1 MKLKTILD
9 NELCS
14 GCGLCSSVF
23 NESISMEMS
32 QKGYLRP
39 KALNDSALDI
49 DLPFCPGAGLLL
61 NSKEGED
68 YLNWGRIIECKVGFS
83 TSEDVRYKG
92 SSGGVLSQI
101 GIYLLEENIVD
112 GVIHIGVDEIDPL
125 RNIVK
130 LSKTKQDILNNAG
143 SRYAPAS
150 PLQFLLQLISE
161 NEQHKYAFIGKP
173 CDVGALRMF
182 LEQNPVYAN
191 NITFILSFMCAGT
204 PSIAG
209 TDEVLR
215 KLNVQK
221 ENLISF
227 RYRGDGWPGVTKAI
241 DKDLNQVTMTYN
253 ESWGNILGKHLQKRC
268 KLCPDGIGEFA
279 DIVCADAWY
288 GDESGYPD
296 FDEKEGRSLIL
307 GRTTI
312 GVKLLDN
319 MVRSN
324 AIQVESFDI
333 SKLNII
339 QPAQR
344 HRRQSMFARLLA
356 MKIMFQVIPDF
367 KGFNLL
373 RGAKSLTLKR
383 NIYAFAGMILRIY
396 RKKI

>member
-23 NESISMEMS
+23 NESISMELS
-32 QKGYLRP
+32 QQGYLRP
-39 KALNDSALDI
+39 KALNNSALDI

-61 NSKEGED
+61 NNQEGD
-68 YLNWGRIIECKVGFS
+68 YYLNWGRIIDCKVGFS
-83 TSEDVRYKG
+83 TSEDVRYRG

-112 GVIHIGVDEIDPL
+112 GVIHIGVDTADPL
-125 RNIVK
+125 KNVVK
-130 LSKTKQDILNNAG
+130 LSKTREDVINNAG

-161 NEQHKYAFIGKP
+161 NELKKYAFIGKP
-173 CDVGALRMF
+173 CDAGALRMF
-182 LEQNPVYAN
+182 LSQNPRYSK
-191 NITFILSFMCAGT
+191 NISFIFSFMCAGT
-204 PSIAG
+204 PSVAG
-209 TDEVLR
+209 TNEILR
-215 KLNVQK
+215 KLKVKK
-221 ENLISF
+221 EDLISF

-241 DKDLNQVTMTYN
+241 DKQLNEVTMTYN
-253 ESWGNILGKHLQKRC
+253 ESWGNILGKYLQKRC
-268 KLCPDGIGEFA
+268 KLCPDGVGEFA
-279 DIVCADAWY
+279 DVVCADAWH

-296 FDEKEGRSLIL
+296 FEEKEGRSLIV
-307 GRTTI
+307 GRTST
-312 GVKLLDN
+312 GMKLIED

-324 AIQVESFDI
+324 VIEVESFDI
-333 SKLNII
+333 AKLNII

-356 MKIMFQVIPDF
+356 MKIMLQVIPRYR
-367 KGFNLL
+367 GFNLV
-373 RGAKSLTLKR
+373 RGANSLTLKR
-383 NIYAFAGMILRIY
+383 NIYAFAGMVLRIF